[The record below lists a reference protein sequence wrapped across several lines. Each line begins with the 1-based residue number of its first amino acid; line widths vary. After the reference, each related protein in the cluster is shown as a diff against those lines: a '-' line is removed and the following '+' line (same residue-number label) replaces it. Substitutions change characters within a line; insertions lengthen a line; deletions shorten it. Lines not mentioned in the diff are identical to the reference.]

1 MRKLFIFLLLPALM
15 LGGCGTTNT
24 GMGVNPGAV
33 MAGASLGGNLG
44 GAIGGIVGSNNG
56 GWNGGWR
63 GSAIGAIVGTI
74 AGAAIGSAVS
84 SSVARQQQ
92 EQMNRQPQDVDD
104 GYNQSQY
111 VTMSNVL
118 DVLHIE
124 NIRFI
129 DDNRNRVINPNE
141 SCKIVFDIY
150 NDGNETAYNIIP
162 VVQDLSDLKAIS
174 ISPSVMIERILPG
187 AGYRYTA
194 TLYADKKLKSGMVNI
209 RVAVTNEHGVMGDWQ
224 EFTLQAVK
232 E

>member
-111 VTMSNVL
+111 GLMMYT
-118 DVLHIE
+118 DDKRQHIVAKLTVPSHAFIAYAI
-124 NIRFI
+124 NIRF
-129 DDNRNRVINPNE
+129 
-141 SCKIVFDIY
+141 
-150 NDGNETAYNIIP
+150 
-162 VVQDLSDLKAIS
+162 
-174 ISPSVMIERILPG
+174 
-187 AGYRYTA
+187 
-194 TLYADKKLKSGMVNI
+194 
-209 RVAVTNEHGVMGDWQ
+209 
-224 EFTLQAVK
+224 
-232 E
+232 